1 MESIKNHLKQID
13 QYLDQNKFSGNPQN
27 LYDPLNYILSLGGKR
42 LRPVLTLISA
52 KMFGEINQAVL
63 AAASSIEIFHNFSL
77 IHDDIMDQA
86 PLRRGKETVHI
97 KWNEAT
103 AILSG
108 DLMLVKAY
116 EQLVK
121 SGAHSLQ
128 QKLEL
133 FNKTAAEVCEGQ
145 QIDMNFEL
153 QNDVSEEEY
162 IEMIRLKTAV
172 LLAASLK
179 MGAIINNAHESDA
192 DLLYKYGENIGIGFQ
207 LMDDILDAFGDPETF
222 GKQVGGD
229 IISNKKTYLLIQLKK
244 AVENDQ
250 IDNEKLHYWLGLKE
264 FNQEEKVKSIIDL
277 YLKYQ
282 IKQKAEE
289 KMNEYFNLSQVLLNQ
304 INLSKEA
311 KKELE
316 FYTEYLRGRTN

>member
-1 MESIKNHLKQID
+1 MESIKNYLKQID

-52 KMFGEINQAVL
+52 KMFGEINSSVL

-97 KWNEAT
+97 KWNEST

-116 EQLVK
+116 EQLVN
-121 SGAHSLQ
+121 SGENNLKN
-128 QKLEL
+128 KLEL

-153 QNDVSEEEY
+153 QNEVTEAEY

-172 LLAASLK
+172 LLAAALK
-179 MGAIINNAHESDA
+179 MGAIINHASESDSN
-192 DLLYKYGENIGIGFQ
+192 LLYQYGEHIGIGFQ
-207 LMDDILDAFGDPETF
+207 LMDDILDAFGNPETF

-229 IISNKKTYLLIQLKK
+229 IIANKKTYLLIHLLK
-244 AVENDQ
+244 AVENNPTDF
-250 IDNEKLHYWLGLKE
+250 DKLQYWLQLKE
-264 FNQEEKVKSIIDL
+264 FNQEEKVKAIIDL
-277 YLKYQ
+277 YLKYE
-282 IKQKAEE
+282 IKTKAEQ
-289 KMNEYFNLSQVLLNQ
+289 KMNEYFNLGQTLLNQ
-304 INLSKEA
+304 INLPAEA